1 MIIRVRVPN
10 ANPVDCKAMDLEITI
25 EKLVPGGLGLA
36 RTPAGVALVRGG
48 LPGEVVRVRL
58 ERKKNHLEGEVLEIL
73 ESSPDR
79 EDPGLPPGADL
90 PLRYQAQLAVKEGF
104 VRESL
109 ERIARLEAPV
119 MEIRPSPR
127 ELAYRT
133 AAQFVM
139 HPLGG
144 LAYRAP
150 GSNEPLRAER
160 DPLLAE
166 PLQRAL
172 ELLGTWPLAGV
183 SELALRGSLHED
195 AAQLG
200 IIGGKARFFRQAAAA
215 LVDAGLAGVWWGA
228 ADPRGRFRGPTRF
241 LAGKETLLERY
252 NHVEAQIDVVSFAQ
266 VNPAAAAAL
275 YAEAAALAGSGG
287 HALELYGGSGV
298 FGFHLAAGYERV
310 TVTDLNRRSI
320 EKGRADAA
328 RLGLTNVR
336 FARADAREAAR
347 FGPAELVV
355 LDPPRAG
362 LARETLAALLEM
374 KPKKIVYVACDPA
387 TWARDV
393 ARLSERGYGLEFVR
407 PYDFFPYTHHV
418 EVLSY
423 LTMST

>member
-1 MIIRVRVPN
+1 MIIRVRVPDVKR
-10 ANPVDCKAMDLEITI
+10 VDYKAMDLEITI

-36 RTPAGVALVRGG
+36 RTPEGVALVRGV
-48 LPGEVVRVRL
+48 LPGEVVRARL
-58 ERKKNHLEGEVLEIL
+58 ERKKNHLEGIALEVLEP
-73 ESSPDR
+73 SPDR

-90 PLRYQAQLAVKEGF
+90 PLRYEAQLPVKEGF

-109 ERIARLEAPV
+109 ARVARLETEVRP
-119 MEIRPSPR
+119 IQPSPAP
-127 ELAYRT
+127 LGYRT
-133 AAQFVM
+133 AAQFAL

-144 LAYRAP
+144 LAYRIP
-150 GSNEPLRAER
+150 GSDDLARLEA

-166 PLQRAL
+166 PLQEAL
-172 ELLGTWPLAGV
+172 KLLNTWPLVGV
-183 SELALRGSLHED
+183 SELALRGSLHEN

-215 LVDAGLAGVWWGA
+215 LVEAGLAGVWWGA

-241 LAGKETLLERY
+241 LAGRETLLERY
-252 NHVEAQIDVVSFAQ
+252 SDLEVQIDVVSFAQ

-275 YAEAAALAGSGG
+275 YAEAATLAGSGG

-328 RLGLTNVR
+328 RLGLENVR

-355 LDPPRAG
+355 VDPPRAG
-362 LARETLAALLEM
+362 LARETLAAILEL

-393 ARLSERGYGLEFVR
+393 ARLTERGYGLEFVR

-423 LTMST
+423 LTMSS